1 MLDMLEIHE
10 DKYLELFLMKCGF
23 SGVQHKQYE
32 TDFYFFFFNLE
43 SVWIFY
49 FIFIFTPAYI
59 LARRQLLIKNG
70 KQSNLK

>member
-32 TDFYFFFFNLE
+32 TDFYFFFLTWKVFG
-43 SVWIFY
+43 F
-49 FIFIFTPAYI
+49 FILFLFLP
-59 LARRQLLIKNG
+59 LLIYWLG
-70 KQSNLK
+70 DSY

>member
-32 TDFYFFFFNLE
+32 TDFYFFFFTWK
-43 SVWIFY
+43 VFGF
-49 FIFIFTPAYI
+49 FILFLFLP
-59 LARRQLLIKNG
+59 LLIYWLG
-70 KQSNLK
+70 DSY